1 MAALWSRRPF
11 FTYRGDNV
19 DTIDA
24 TTATHGASVPETTRP
39 WWRNAWCWLVL
50 AGPVTVVFAG
60 LTTYWIASSGAD
72 TLVDRDYYQKG
83 LALGKGASESSGALA
98 PARQARNHA
107 ATGGVAE
114 RGTTQGK

>member
-1 MAALWSRRPF
+1 MNKSAAA
-11 FTYRGDNV
+11 
-19 DTIDA
+19 IA
-24 TTATHGASVPETTRP
+24 TQGASEPEPTLP

-50 AGPVTVVFAG
+50 VGPVTVIFAG
-60 LTTYWIASSGAD
+60 FATYWIASSGAD

-83 LALGKGASESSGALA
+83 LALSKGTGESSGALA

-114 RGTTQGK
+114 RSVTEGK